1 MIIFIDVFLK
11 KNREGVLRR
20 HFSHVFSQKQE
31 EKCEVYN
38 VAIEQST
45 TTLHSDRKNKY
56 RNSLFND
63 LK

>member
-31 EKCEVYN
+31 QKCEVYN
-38 VAIEQST
+38 VGIEQST
-45 TTLHSDRKNKY
+45 TTLHSHEKKQIQE
-56 RNSLFND
+56 
-63 LK
+63 